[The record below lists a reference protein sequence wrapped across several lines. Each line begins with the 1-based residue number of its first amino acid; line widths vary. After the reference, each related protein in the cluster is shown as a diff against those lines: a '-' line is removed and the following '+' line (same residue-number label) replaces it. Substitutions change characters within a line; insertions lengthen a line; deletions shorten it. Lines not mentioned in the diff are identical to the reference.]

1 MLGNLMAQV
10 SDRSP
15 ITLNS
20 TGGSR
25 IKDLIDVEGARDNQL
40 NGYGLVVGLAGTG
53 DSKIDSTL
61 QSIANS
67 LKNYGVNVPDI
78 QKLKSG
84 NVAAVMVTSEIG
96 PFVRPG
102 SRIDV
107 TVSSIGDAKA
117 LQGGVLLQVPLQGAD
132 KTVYAVAQ
140 GAIAVGGFLLGTT
153 GPGGA
158 SVQKNHP
165 TVATI
170 PGGAIVEREIP
181 SEVVQNGSLNL
192 MLRDADYTTAA
203 RMAESINR
211 IFPNTAVAKDAR
223 TVNVLIPPEYNSYEV
238 NFVASLGGIEVEPDS
253 AARVVINERTG
264 VIVATSNVRVSKVA
278 VSHGSLTVSVASTLT
293 ASQPNAPFVGGA
305 GGQFGP
311 NMNNKEKLR
320 DKDGNLVKDE
330 NGQYIDAEPVY
341 PNGAGPQFGNV
352 GGGQTVVLPSTT
364 TSVNE
369 QKGGFKLV
377 EEAPTI
383 ERVAAALNA
392 LGVST
397 RDMMSIFQTMKRA
410 GALQAEL
417 VLN

>member
-1 MLGNLMAQV
+1 VKKFLTLFLGFTFMMGHLMAQV
-10 SDRSP
+10 GEASP

-84 NVAAVMVTSEIG
+84 NVAAVMITSEIG

-107 TVSSIGDAKA
+107 TVSSIGDAKS

-132 KTVYAVAQ
+132 RTVYAVAQ
-140 GAIAVGGFLLGTT
+140 GAIAVGGFL
-153 GPGGA
+153 GGA
-158 SVQKNHP
+158 GGAGGATVQKNHP

-170 PGGAIVEREIP
+170 PGGAIVEREIS
-181 SEVVQNGSLNL
+181 SELVQNGSLNL
-192 MLRDADYTTAA
+192 MLREADYTSAA
-203 RMAESINR
+203 RMAEAINR
-211 IFPNTAVAKDAR
+211 VFPNTAVAKDAR
-223 TVNVLIPPEYNSYEV
+223 TVNVIVPPEYNSYEV
-238 NFVASLGGIEVEPDS
+238 NFVASLGGIELEPDS

-278 VSHGSLTVSVASTLT
+278 VSHGSLTISIANNLS
-293 ASQPNAPFVGGA
+293 ASQPGAFSGGTTA
-305 GGQFGP
+305 
-311 NMNNKEKLR
+311 
-320 DKDGNLVKDE
+320 
-330 NGQYIDAEPVY
+330 I
-341 PNGAGPQFGNV
+341 
-352 GGGQTVVLPSTT
+352 LPSTT

>member
-1 MLGNLMAQV
+1 MALAVAAPSSAQV
-10 SDRSP
+10 SDSSP
-15 ITLNS
+15 ITLNYS
-20 TGGSR
+20 GGSR

-61 QSIANS
+61 QTIANA
-67 LKNYGVNVPDI
+67 LKNYGVNVPMDDI
-78 QKLKSG
+78 KSG
-84 NVAAVMVTSEIG
+84 NVAAVMVTAEIP
-96 PFVRPG
+96 PFVKPG
-102 SRIDV
+102 TRIDV
-107 TVSSIGDAKA
+107 TISSIGDSKT

-140 GAIAVGGFLLGTT
+140 GAIAVGGFLGGQG

-158 SVQKNHP
+158 TVQKNHP

-170 PGGAIVEREIP
+170 PNGAIVEREIP
-181 SEVVQNGSLNL
+181 TQIVSNGSMNL
-192 MLRDADYTTAA
+192 MLRDADFTSAA
-203 RMAESINR
+203 RMAEAINR
-211 IFPNTAVAKDAR
+211 VFPNTAVARDSK
-223 TVNVLIPPEYNSYEV
+223 TINVLLPQEYSNYEV
-238 NFVASLGGIEVEPDS
+238 NFLATIGSIEVEPDT

-278 VSHGSLTVSVASTLT
+278 VSHGSLTISVASNLT
-293 ASQPNAPFVGGA
+293 ASQPNGSF
-305 GGQFGP
+305 
-311 NMNNKEKLR
+311 
-320 DKDGNLVKDE
+320 
-330 NGQYIDAEPVY
+330 
-341 PNGAGPQFGNV
+341 FGNSA
-352 GGGQTVVLPSTT
+352 GTTEVLNSTT
-364 TSVNE
+364 TDVNE
-369 QKGGFKLV
+369 QKGSFKLV

-383 ERVAAALNA
+383 EKVATALNA

>member
-1 MLGNLMAQV
+1 MLVKNLLLIPLMTLAVVAPSSAQV
-10 SDRSP
+10 SDSSP
-15 ITLNS
+15 ITLNYS
-20 TGGSR
+20 GGSR

-61 QSIANS
+61 QTIANA
-67 LKNYGVNVPDI
+67 LKNYGVNVPMDDI
-78 QKLKSG
+78 KSG
-84 NVAAVMVTSEIG
+84 NVAAVMVTAEIP
-96 PFVRPG
+96 PFVKPG
-102 SRIDV
+102 TRIDV
-107 TVSSIGDAKA
+107 TISSIGDSKT

-140 GAIAVGGFLLGTT
+140 GAIAVGGFLGGQG

-158 SVQKNHP
+158 TVQKNFP

-170 PGGAIVEREIP
+170 PNGAIVEREIP
-181 SEVVQNGSLNL
+181 TQIVNNGSMNL
-192 MLRDADYTTAA
+192 MLRDADFTSAA
-203 RMAESINR
+203 RMAEAINR
-211 IFPNTAVAKDAR
+211 VFPNTAVARDSK
-223 TVNVLIPPEYNSYEV
+223 TINVLLPPEYSNYEV
-238 NFVASLGGIEVEPDS
+238 NFLATIGSIEVEPDT

-278 VSHGSLTVSVASTLT
+278 VSHGSLTISVASNLT
-293 ASQPNAPFVGGA
+293 ASQPNGSF
-305 GGQFGP
+305 
-311 NMNNKEKLR
+311 
-320 DKDGNLVKDE
+320 
-330 NGQYIDAEPVY
+330 
-341 PNGAGPQFGNV
+341 FGNSA
-352 GGGQTVVLPSTT
+352 GTTEVLNSTT
-364 TSVNE
+364 TDVNE
-369 QKGGFKLV
+369 QKGSFKLV

-383 ERVAAALNA
+383 EKVATALNA

>member
-1 MLGNLMAQV
+1 MALAVVAPSSAQV
-10 SDRSP
+10 SDSSP
-15 ITLNS
+15 ITLNYS
-20 TGGSR
+20 GGSR

-61 QSIANS
+61 QTIANA
-67 LKNYGVNVPDI
+67 LKNYGVNVPMDDI
-78 QKLKSG
+78 KSG
-84 NVAAVMVTSEIG
+84 NVAAVMVTAEIP
-96 PFVRPG
+96 PFVKPG
-102 SRIDV
+102 TRIDV
-107 TVSSIGDAKA
+107 TISSIGDSKT

-140 GAIAVGGFLLGTT
+140 GAIAVGGFLGGQG

-158 SVQKNHP
+158 TVQKNHP

-170 PGGAIVEREIP
+170 PNGAIVEREIP
-181 SEVVQNGSLNL
+181 TQIVSNGSMNL
-192 MLRDADYTTAA
+192 MLRDADFTSAA
-203 RMAESINR
+203 RMAEAINR
-211 IFPNTAVAKDAR
+211 VFPNSAVARDSK
-223 TVNVLIPPEYNSYEV
+223 TINVLLPQEYSNYEV
-238 NFVASLGGIEVEPDS
+238 NFLATIGSIEVEPDT

-278 VSHGSLTVSVASTLT
+278 VSHGSLTISVASNLT
-293 ASQPNAPFVGGA
+293 ASQPNGSF
-305 GGQFGP
+305 
-311 NMNNKEKLR
+311 
-320 DKDGNLVKDE
+320 
-330 NGQYIDAEPVY
+330 
-341 PNGAGPQFGNV
+341 FGNSA
-352 GGGQTVVLPSTT
+352 GTTEVLNSTT
-364 TSVNE
+364 TDVNE
-369 QKGGFKLV
+369 QKGSFKLV

-383 ERVAAALNA
+383 EKVATALNA

>member
-1 MLGNLMAQV
+1 VKNLVLIPLMALAVVAPSSAQV
-10 SDRSP
+10 SDSSP
-15 ITLNS
+15 ITLNYS
-20 TGGSR
+20 GGSR

-61 QSIANS
+61 QTIANA
-67 LKNYGVNVPDI
+67 LKNYGVNVPMDDI
-78 QKLKSG
+78 KSG
-84 NVAAVMVTSEIG
+84 NVAAVMVTAEIP
-96 PFVRPG
+96 PFVKPG
-102 SRIDV
+102 TRIDV
-107 TVSSIGDAKA
+107 TISSIGDSKT

-140 GAIAVGGFLLGTT
+140 GAIAVGGFLGGQG

-158 SVQKNHP
+158 TVQKNFP

-170 PGGAIVEREIP
+170 PNGAIVEREIP
-181 SEVVQNGSLNL
+181 TQIVNNGSMNL
-192 MLRDADYTTAA
+192 MLRDADFTSAA
-203 RMAESINR
+203 RMAEAINR
-211 IFPNTAVAKDAR
+211 VFPNTAVARDSK
-223 TVNVLIPPEYNSYEV
+223 TINVLLPPEYSNYEV
-238 NFVASLGGIEVEPDS
+238 NFLATIGSIEVEPDT

-278 VSHGSLTVSVASTLT
+278 VSHGSLTISVASNLT
-293 ASQPNAPFVGGA
+293 ASQPNGSF
-305 GGQFGP
+305 
-311 NMNNKEKLR
+311 
-320 DKDGNLVKDE
+320 
-330 NGQYIDAEPVY
+330 
-341 PNGAGPQFGNV
+341 FGNSA
-352 GGGQTVVLPSTT
+352 GTTEVLNSTT
-364 TSVNE
+364 TDVNE
-369 QKGGFKLV
+369 QKGSFKLV

-383 ERVAAALNA
+383 EKVATALNA

>member
-1 MLGNLMAQV
+1 MLVKNLLLIPLMTLAVVAPSSAQV
-10 SDRSP
+10 SDSSP
-15 ITLNS
+15 ITLNYS
-20 TGGSR
+20 GGSR

-61 QSIANS
+61 QTIANA
-67 LKNYGVNVPDI
+67 LKNFGVNVPMDDI
-78 QKLKSG
+78 KSG
-84 NVAAVMVTSEIG
+84 NVAAVMVTAEIP
-96 PFVRPG
+96 PFVKPG
-102 SRIDV
+102 TRIDV
-107 TVSSIGDAKA
+107 TISSIGDSKT

-140 GAIAVGGFLLGTT
+140 GAIAVGGFIGGQG

-158 SVQKNHP
+158 TVQKNFP

-170 PGGAIVEREIP
+170 PNGAIVEREIP
-181 SEVVQNGSLNL
+181 TQIVNNGSMNL
-192 MLRDADYTTAA
+192 MLRDADFTSAA
-203 RMAESINR
+203 RMAEAINR
-211 IFPNTAVAKDAR
+211 VFPNTAVARDSK
-223 TVNVLIPPEYNSYEV
+223 TINVLLPQEYSNYEV
-238 NFVASLGGIEVEPDS
+238 NFLATIGSIEVEPDT

-278 VSHGSLTVSVASTLT
+278 VSHGSLTISVASNLT
-293 ASQPNAPFVGGA
+293 ASQPNGSF
-305 GGQFGP
+305 
-311 NMNNKEKLR
+311 
-320 DKDGNLVKDE
+320 
-330 NGQYIDAEPVY
+330 
-341 PNGAGPQFGNV
+341 FGNSA
-352 GGGQTVVLPSTT
+352 GTTEVLNSTT
-364 TSVNE
+364 TDVNE
-369 QKGGFKLV
+369 QKGSFKLV

-383 ERVAAALNA
+383 EKVATALNA

>member
-1 MLGNLMAQV
+1 
-10 SDRSP
+10 
-15 ITLNS
+15 
-20 TGGSR
+20 
-25 IKDLIDVEGARDNQL
+25 
-40 NGYGLVVGLAGTG
+40 
-53 DSKIDSTL
+53 
-61 QSIANS
+61 
-67 LKNYGVNVPDI
+67 
-78 QKLKSG
+78 
-84 NVAAVMVTSEIG
+84 MVTSEIG

-417 VLN
+417 ILN

>member
-1 MLGNLMAQV
+1 VNKFFQIAFFLLILAVPALAQIGD
-10 SDRSP
+10 SSP

-61 QSIANS
+61 QSIANA
-67 LKNYGVNVPDI
+67 LKNYGINVPQDKI
-78 QKLKSG
+78 KSG

-107 TVSSIGDAKA
+107 TVSSIGDAKS

-132 KTVYAVAQ
+132 RIVYAVGQ
-140 GAIAVGGFLLGTT
+140 GAIAVGGFLGGTG

-158 SVQKNHP
+158 TVQKNHP

-170 PGGAIVEREIP
+170 PNGAIVEREIP
-181 SEVVQNGSLNL
+181 TEIVHNGSMNL
-192 MLRDADYTTAA
+192 MLREADYTSAA
-203 RMAESINR
+203 RMAEVINR
-211 IFPNTAVAKDAR
+211 VFPNTAVARDAR
-223 TVNVLIPPEYNSYEV
+223 TVNVIVPPEYSNYSV
-238 NFVASLGGIEVEPDS
+238 NFLASIGGIELEPDS

-278 VSHGSLTVSVASTLT
+278 VSHGSLTISIASTLT
-293 ASQPNAPFVGGA
+293 ASQPNAPLIG
-305 GGQFGP
+305 
-311 NMNNKEKLR
+311 
-320 DKDGNLVKDE
+320 
-330 NGQYIDAEPVY
+330 
-341 PNGAGPQFGNV
+341 NGA
-352 GGGQTVVLPSTT
+352 GQTVVLPSTT
-364 TSVNE
+364 TNVNE
-369 QKGGFKLV
+369 GKGGFLVV

>member
-1 MLGNLMAQV
+1 MLVKNLILIPLMTLAVVAPSSAQV
-10 SDRSP
+10 SDSSP
-15 ITLNS
+15 ITLNYS
-20 TGGSR
+20 GGSR

-61 QSIANS
+61 QTIANA
-67 LKNYGVNVPDI
+67 LKNFGVNVPMDDI
-78 QKLKSG
+78 KSG
-84 NVAAVMVTSEIG
+84 NVAAVMVTAEIP
-96 PFVRPG
+96 PFVKPG
-102 SRIDV
+102 TRIDV
-107 TVSSIGDAKA
+107 TISSIGDSKT

-140 GAIAVGGFLLGTT
+140 GAIAVGGFLGGQG

-158 SVQKNHP
+158 TVQKNFP

-170 PGGAIVEREIP
+170 PNGAIVEREIP
-181 SEVVQNGSLNL
+181 TQIVNNGSMNL
-192 MLRDADYTTAA
+192 MLRDADFTSAA
-203 RMAESINR
+203 RMAEAINR
-211 IFPNTAVAKDAR
+211 VFPNTAVARDSK
-223 TVNVLIPPEYNSYEV
+223 TINVLLPPEYSNYEV
-238 NFVASLGGIEVEPDS
+238 NFLATIGSIEVEPDT

-278 VSHGSLTVSVASTLT
+278 VSHGSLTISVASNLT
-293 ASQPNAPFVGGA
+293 ASQPNGSF
-305 GGQFGP
+305 
-311 NMNNKEKLR
+311 
-320 DKDGNLVKDE
+320 
-330 NGQYIDAEPVY
+330 
-341 PNGAGPQFGNV
+341 FGNSA
-352 GGGQTVVLPSTT
+352 GTTEVLNSTT
-364 TSVNE
+364 TDVNE
-369 QKGGFKLV
+369 QKGSFKLV

-383 ERVAAALNA
+383 EKVATALNA

>member
-1 MLGNLMAQV
+1 VKNLVLIPLMALAVVAPSSAQV
-10 SDRSP
+10 SDSSP
-15 ITLNS
+15 ITLNYS
-20 TGGSR
+20 GGSR

-61 QSIANS
+61 QTIANA
-67 LKNYGVNVPDI
+67 LKNYGVNVPMDDI
-78 QKLKSG
+78 KSG
-84 NVAAVMVTSEIG
+84 NVAAVMVTAEIP
-96 PFVRPG
+96 PFVKPG
-102 SRIDV
+102 TRIDV
-107 TVSSIGDAKA
+107 TISSIGDSKT

-140 GAIAVGGFLLGTT
+140 GAIAVGGFLGGQG

-158 SVQKNHP
+158 TVQKNHP

-170 PGGAIVEREIP
+170 PNGAIVEREIP
-181 SEVVQNGSLNL
+181 TQIVSNGSMNL
-192 MLRDADYTTAA
+192 MLRDADFTSAA
-203 RMAESINR
+203 RMAEAINR
-211 IFPNTAVAKDAR
+211 VFPNTAVARDSK
-223 TVNVLIPPEYNSYEV
+223 TINVLLPQEYSNYEV
-238 NFVASLGGIEVEPDS
+238 NFLATIGSIEVEPDT

-278 VSHGSLTVSVASTLT
+278 VSHGSLTISVASNLT
-293 ASQPNAPFVGGA
+293 ASQPNGSF
-305 GGQFGP
+305 
-311 NMNNKEKLR
+311 
-320 DKDGNLVKDE
+320 
-330 NGQYIDAEPVY
+330 
-341 PNGAGPQFGNV
+341 FGNSA
-352 GGGQTVVLPSTT
+352 GTTEVLNSTT
-364 TSVNE
+364 TDVNE
-369 QKGGFKLV
+369 QKGSFKLV

-383 ERVAAALNA
+383 EKVATALNA

>member
-1 MLGNLMAQV
+1 MTLKKILTLSLGFTFMLGHLIAQV
-10 SDRSP
+10 GEASP

-25 IKDLIDVEGARDNQL
+25 IKDLIDVEGVRDNQL

-84 NVAAVMVTSEIG
+84 NVATVMITSEIG

-107 TVSSIGDAKA
+107 TVSSIGDAKS

-132 KTVYAVAQ
+132 RTVYAVAQ
-140 GAIAVGGFLLGTT
+140 GAIAVGGFL
-153 GPGGA
+153 GGA
-158 SVQKNHP
+158 GGAGGATVQKNHP

-170 PGGAIVEREIP
+170 PGGAIVEREIS
-181 SEVVQNGSLNL
+181 SELVQNGSLNL
-192 MLRDADYTTAA
+192 MLREADYTSAA
-203 RMAESINR
+203 RMAEAINR
-211 IFPNTAVAKDAR
+211 VFPNTAVAKDAR
-223 TVNVLIPPEYNSYEV
+223 IVNVIVPPEYNSYEV
-238 NFVASLGGIEVEPDS
+238 NFVASLGGIELEPDS

-278 VSHGSLTVSVASTLT
+278 VSHGSLTISIANNLS
-293 ASQPNAPFVGGA
+293 ASQPGAFSGGTTA
-305 GGQFGP
+305 
-311 NMNNKEKLR
+311 
-320 DKDGNLVKDE
+320 
-330 NGQYIDAEPVY
+330 I
-341 PNGAGPQFGNV
+341 
-352 GGGQTVVLPSTT
+352 LPSTT
-364 TSVNE
+364 TSVTE

>member
-1 MLGNLMAQV
+1 MLVKNLLLIPLMTLAVVAPSSAQV
-10 SDRSP
+10 SDSSP
-15 ITLNS
+15 ITLNYS
-20 TGGSR
+20 GGSR

-61 QSIANS
+61 QTIANA
-67 LKNYGVNVPDI
+67 LKNFGVNVPMDDI
-78 QKLKSG
+78 KSG
-84 NVAAVMVTSEIG
+84 NVAAVMVTAEIP
-96 PFVRPG
+96 PFVKPG
-102 SRIDV
+102 TRIDV
-107 TVSSIGDAKA
+107 TISSIGDSKT

-140 GAIAVGGFLLGTT
+140 GAIAVGGFLGGQG

-158 SVQKNHP
+158 TVQKNFP

-170 PGGAIVEREIP
+170 PNGAIVEREIP
-181 SEVVQNGSLNL
+181 TQIVNNGSMNL
-192 MLRDADYTTAA
+192 MLRDADFTSAA
-203 RMAESINR
+203 RMAEAINR
-211 IFPNTAVAKDAR
+211 VFPNTAVARDSK
-223 TVNVLIPPEYNSYEV
+223 TINVLLPQEYSNYEV
-238 NFVASLGGIEVEPDS
+238 NFLATIGSIEVEPDT

-278 VSHGSLTVSVASTLT
+278 VSHGSLTISVASNLT
-293 ASQPNAPFVGGA
+293 ASQPNGSF
-305 GGQFGP
+305 
-311 NMNNKEKLR
+311 
-320 DKDGNLVKDE
+320 
-330 NGQYIDAEPVY
+330 
-341 PNGAGPQFGNV
+341 FGNSA
-352 GGGQTVVLPSTT
+352 GTTEVLNSTT
-364 TSVNE
+364 TDVNE
-369 QKGGFKLV
+369 QKGSFKLV

-383 ERVAAALNA
+383 EKVATALNA

>member
-1 MLGNLMAQV
+1 MALAVVAPSSAQV
-10 SDRSP
+10 SDSSP
-15 ITLNS
+15 ITLNYS
-20 TGGSR
+20 GGSR

-61 QSIANS
+61 QTIANA
-67 LKNYGVNVPDI
+67 LKNYGVNVPMDDI
-78 QKLKSG
+78 KSG
-84 NVAAVMVTSEIG
+84 NVAAVMVTAEIP
-96 PFVRPG
+96 PFVKPG
-102 SRIDV
+102 TRIDV
-107 TVSSIGDAKA
+107 TISSIGDSKT

-140 GAIAVGGFLLGTT
+140 GAIAVGGFLGGQG

-158 SVQKNHP
+158 TVQKNYP

-170 PGGAIVEREIP
+170 PNGAIVEREIP
-181 SEVVQNGSLNL
+181 TQIVSNGSMNL
-192 MLRDADYTTAA
+192 MLRDADFTSAA
-203 RMAESINR
+203 RMAEAINR
-211 IFPNTAVAKDAR
+211 VFPNTAVARDSK
-223 TVNVLIPPEYNSYEV
+223 TINVLLPPEYSNYEV
-238 NFVASLGGIEVEPDS
+238 NFLATIGSIEVEPDT

-278 VSHGSLTVSVASTLT
+278 VSHGSLTISVASNLT
-293 ASQPNAPFVGGA
+293 ASQPNGSF
-305 GGQFGP
+305 
-311 NMNNKEKLR
+311 
-320 DKDGNLVKDE
+320 
-330 NGQYIDAEPVY
+330 
-341 PNGAGPQFGNV
+341 FGNSA
-352 GGGQTVVLPSTT
+352 GTTEVLNSTT
-364 TSVNE
+364 TDVNE
-369 QKGGFKLV
+369 QKGSFKLV

-383 ERVAAALNA
+383 EKVATALNA

>member
-1 MLGNLMAQV
+1 MLVKNLLLIPLVALAVVAPTSAQV
-10 SDRSP
+10 SDSSP
-15 ITLNS
+15 ITLNYS
-20 TGGSR
+20 GGSR

-61 QSIANS
+61 QTIANA
-67 LKNYGVNVPDI
+67 LKNYGVNVPMDDI
-78 QKLKSG
+78 KSG
-84 NVAAVMVTSEIG
+84 NVAAVMVTAEIP
-96 PFVRPG
+96 PFVKPG
-102 SRIDV
+102 TRIDV
-107 TVSSIGDAKA
+107 TISSIGDSKT

-140 GAIAVGGFLLGTT
+140 GAIAVGGFLGGQG

-158 SVQKNHP
+158 PVQKNFP

-170 PGGAIVEREIP
+170 PNGAIVEREIP
-181 SEVVQNGSLNL
+181 TQIVNNGSMNL
-192 MLRDADYTTAA
+192 MLRDADFTSAA
-203 RMAESINR
+203 RMAEAINR
-211 IFPNTAVAKDAR
+211 VFPNTAVARDSK
-223 TVNVLIPPEYNSYEV
+223 TINVLLPQEYSNYEV
-238 NFVASLGGIEVEPDS
+238 NFLATIGSIEVEPDT

-278 VSHGSLTVSVASTLT
+278 VSHGSLTISVASNLT
-293 ASQPNAPFVGGA
+293 ASQPNGSF
-305 GGQFGP
+305 
-311 NMNNKEKLR
+311 
-320 DKDGNLVKDE
+320 
-330 NGQYIDAEPVY
+330 
-341 PNGAGPQFGNV
+341 FGNSA
-352 GGGQTVVLPSTT
+352 GTTQVLNSTT
-364 TSVNE
+364 TDVNE
-369 QKGGFKLV
+369 QKGSFKLV

-383 ERVAAALNA
+383 EKVATALNA

>member
-1 MLGNLMAQV
+1 MALAVVAPSSAQV
-10 SDRSP
+10 SDSSP
-15 ITLNS
+15 ITLNYS
-20 TGGSR
+20 GGSR

-61 QSIANS
+61 QTIANA
-67 LKNYGVNVPDI
+67 LKNYGVNVPMDDI
-78 QKLKSG
+78 KSG
-84 NVAAVMVTSEIG
+84 NVAAVMVTAEIP
-96 PFVRPG
+96 PFVKPG
-102 SRIDV
+102 TRIDV
-107 TVSSIGDAKA
+107 TISSIGDSKT

-140 GAIAVGGFLLGTT
+140 GAIAVGGFLGGQG

-158 SVQKNHP
+158 TVQKNHP

-170 PGGAIVEREIP
+170 PNGAIVEREIP
-181 SEVVQNGSLNL
+181 TQIVSNGSMNL
-192 MLRDADYTTAA
+192 MLRDADFTSAA
-203 RMAESINR
+203 RMAEAINR
-211 IFPNTAVAKDAR
+211 VFPNSAVARDSK
-223 TVNVLIPPEYNSYEV
+223 TINVLLPPEYSNYEV
-238 NFVASLGGIEVEPDS
+238 NFLATIGSIEVEPDT

-278 VSHGSLTVSVASTLT
+278 VSHGSLTISVASNLT
-293 ASQPNAPFVGGA
+293 ASQPNGSF
-305 GGQFGP
+305 
-311 NMNNKEKLR
+311 
-320 DKDGNLVKDE
+320 
-330 NGQYIDAEPVY
+330 
-341 PNGAGPQFGNV
+341 FGNSA
-352 GGGQTVVLPSTT
+352 GTTEVLNSTT
-364 TSVNE
+364 TDVNE
-369 QKGGFKLV
+369 QKGSFKLV

-383 ERVAAALNA
+383 EKVATALNA